1 MQTRKNLGDLVA
13 LRKWSGASK
22 ETLEWLGHLLSDEGI
37 DLTSATEDELAR
49 GTAVYATTDAD
60 LVEVQRLMARHHI
73 LRLPVLSDGSLVGI
87 VDLVELA
94 LRASDDDDRD
104 TDGPPPTLADAS

>member
-1 MQTRKNLGDLVA
+1 MQTRKLVGDLVA

-22 ETLEWLGHLLSDEGI
+22 ETLEWLGRLLSQEGI
-37 DLTSATEDELAR
+37 DLTTASEAELAR
-49 GTAVYATTDAD
+49 GTSVYATADAD

-73 LRLPVLSDGSLVGI
+73 LRLPVVADGRLIGI

-94 LRASDDDDRD
+94 LRASDDEPDSDE
-104 TDGPPPTLADAS
+104 PPPLADAS